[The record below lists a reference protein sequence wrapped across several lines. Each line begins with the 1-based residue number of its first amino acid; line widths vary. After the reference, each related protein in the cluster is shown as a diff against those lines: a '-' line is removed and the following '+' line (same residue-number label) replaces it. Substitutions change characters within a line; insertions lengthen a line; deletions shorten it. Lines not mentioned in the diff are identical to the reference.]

1 MSTVLFLVSTWLT
14 QQPTTGQWVASTK
27 TPTIPAPSIIY
38 HFHGAEVL
46 STESE
51 PLPSEMLYVG
61 CYRTLDKCLT
71 IAAVPSSSSYFVL
84 IYHAV
89 HLEGNFL
96 SRIKWWDVLYNDEA
110 NVDTFT
116 QISSDI
122 LIYELGKT
130 HHPPSAEKSAVKK
143 LGQLLVIDIRYSS
156 FKVQEIHER
165 IGWYICLL

>member
-1 MSTVLFLVSTWLT
+1 M
-14 QQPTTGQWVASTK
+14 ASTK

-46 STESE
+46 STECE
-51 PLPSEMLYVG
+51 PLPTEMLDVG

-71 IAAVPSSSSYFVL
+71 IAVPSSSSYFVL

-96 SRIKWWDVLYNDEA
+96 AQIKWWDVLYNDEA
-110 NVDTFT
+110 NVDTFS

-122 LIYELGKT
+122 
-130 HHPPSAEKSAVKK
+130 
-143 LGQLLVIDIRYSS
+143 
-156 FKVQEIHER
+156 
-165 IGWYICLL
+165 

>member
-14 QQPTTGQWVASTK
+14 QQPASGQRVASTK

-51 PLPSEMLYVG
+51 PLPSEMLDVG

-96 SRIKWWDVLYNDEA
+96 AQIKWWDVLYNDED
-110 NVDTFT
+110 NVDTFS

-122 LIYELGKT
+122 WTGEDSSSTQCWKECSQKVGPT
-130 HHPPSAEKSAVKK
+130 VS
-143 LGQLLVIDIRYSS
+143 DRY
-156 FKVQEIHER
+156 
-165 IGWYICLL
+165 

>member
-1 MSTVLFLVSTWLT
+1 MSTLRNSNVHCLISSEHMINTTTNNRSVS
-14 QQPTTGQWVASTK
+14 GEHK
-27 TPTIPAPSIIY
+27 NTPTIPAPSIIY

-46 STESE
+46 STEYN

-61 CYRTLDKCLT
+61 CYQTVDKCLT

-110 NVDTFT
+110 NVDTFS

-122 LIYELGKT
+122 WTGEDSSSTQCWEECSQKVRPT
-130 HHPPSAEKSAVKK
+130 VS
-143 LGQLLVIDIRYSS
+143 DRY
-156 FKVQEIHER
+156 
-165 IGWYICLL
+165 